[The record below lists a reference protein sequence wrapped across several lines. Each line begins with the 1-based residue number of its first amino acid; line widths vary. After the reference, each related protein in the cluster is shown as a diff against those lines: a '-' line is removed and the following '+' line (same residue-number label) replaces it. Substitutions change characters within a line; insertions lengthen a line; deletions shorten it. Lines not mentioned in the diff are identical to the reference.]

1 MFKRIVIGILSVV
14 IAACM
19 LTGCTFFSHDTERD
33 MQQEIARVKSY
44 EITNSV
50 RDDDDNVKEAKYTT
64 PEKVIYKRD
73 LIEYVNNNA
82 SNLSQSFGSDLE
94 GLYKYAARML
104 VSVELVTNEVNA
116 LIDCGT
122 IEWGWTETNAVKRN
136 IYAVIDNT
144 LTTLKNNILE
154 ERDEEPGSSSSDET
168 VDSDTTYP
176 VKPEE
181 SGDDDD
187 MEEIDKKDTE
197 EWFPEVSK
205 FPGNSGDENTR
216 SLEREAMRRFIALIE
231 SSVKDDFRIT
241 ADERA
246 AFDKEIEAINEK
258 IDNDG
263 IGSVYEVIGTYPVT
277 DKSPFGHIMYYI
289 SGKSY
294 ERSQKIS
301 SLQRYLT
308 DGVKVE
314 YADVQKSYD
323 SQLNA
328 QKAQYTQDIAAY
340 DKAMSDGSTTV
351 LYNANSNYFYVKHI
365 LLPFSD
371 AQKSELEAFKNRK
384 DIASLE
390 ENEKD
395 KLVKAK
401 RDQLSKAIIAY
412 PHVNGE
418 DDKSRPMSVSD
429 IMAHIRSVMLEKAP
443 SVQSADAAFDD
454 LIYLYNTDPGAFG
467 NSKGYVVKEKLNAGE
482 NETYMQEFAD
492 AARYM
497 RRNLQPGEVYYTPV
511 VTDFGVHIMY
521 LASVVKQGEVGLND
535 YTTAARTETYYDL
548 LETPLRTSLE
558 NAAYT
563 KWENNVLTYNLEKQ
577 TEIYEKTFSDLWE
590 A

>member
-371 AQKSELEAFKNRK
+371 AQKSELDRK
-384 DIASLE
+384 
-390 ENEKD
+390 
-395 KLVKAK
+395 
-401 RDQLSKAIIAY
+401 
-412 PHVNGE
+412 
-418 DDKSRPMSVSD
+418 
-429 IMAHIRSVMLEKAP
+429 
-443 SVQSADAAFDD
+443 
-454 LIYLYNTDPGAFG
+454 
-467 NSKGYVVKEKLNAGE
+467 
-482 NETYMQEFAD
+482 
-492 AARYM
+492 
-497 RRNLQPGEVYYTPV
+497 
-511 VTDFGVHIMY
+511 
-521 LASVVKQGEVGLND
+521 SVV
-535 YTTAARTETYYDL
+535 
-548 LETPLRTSLE
+548 
-558 NAAYT
+558 
-563 KWENNVLTYNLEKQ
+563 
-577 TEIYEKTFSDLWE
+577 
-590 A
+590 